1 MRISERGL
9 RYLVFALLAMAS
21 WPSLSQG
28 LGFPCDTVFRQVR
41 SSSSQYLLV
50 QFPTVGS
57 VPVASSPTTAA
68 VRSVTTHTGANSG
81 MNAIGWSPIDGYL
94 YGMANG
100 GGAGA
105 RPRLFRVG
113 TTGEAFLGTVT
124 VPLSITSLA
133 GFPAAQNLTTD
144 FTSTGGTIDAGGNFY
159 FAGQGAGNIAPSAIY
174 RVNRVDLLPT
184 SSPIPASTVY
194 TIRDSLGNPT
204 TVTNMGDLSFGA
216 GGGNPN
222 GELYGATGTTFTK
235 FTLTD
240 SANGWGTAT
249 LVTSTIATVG
259 GIGSAFF
266 DDTTGQLFVYDNTT
280 QIFAEVLNY
289 TASASRGGTTSGVYS
304 GLPAAPGSAA
314 TDGAG
319 CANGGTPF
327 NADLGVTKT
336 YSTPNPPTLVG
347 STGTFTVAARNNGP
361 RAAFSVVYRDVLP
374 PTLAFAPAPAP
385 TVTAG
390 TFTTSGNTGTWT
402 LSPLLPL
409 TTATLTFTVSV
420 LSAATPTSTSYINTA
435 YVVGANSSSGVP
447 LPDSNPS
454 NNSATASVTL
464 TPSADLRITKTNGT
478 STVVSGTTTS
488 YTVTVSNI
496 GPFTATQASLRDP
509 LATGLNCT
517 AVSCTGATNASC
529 PIAASVTIPLLQGS
543 GILLTLP
550 PTSSMQFSVTCGVT
564 ATGAWL
570 DPQRLAFPP
579 GLLADS
585 GVAAPPG
592 VDAMPDAQDDRKLN
606 VKSEQA
612 LLGNVIMG
620 RWVLRLRRKH
630 ETEIASVHGEIH
642 RPARPVES
650 AKPAIVD
657 RPPPGP
663 A

>member
-1 MRISERGL
+1 MSIFARGL
-9 RYLVFALLAMAS
+9 RYLVFALLTLAS
-21 WPSLSQG
+21 WPVFSQG
-28 LGFPCDTVFRQVR
+28 LSFPCDTVFRQVR
-41 SSSSQYLLV
+41 SSNSQYLLV

-68 VRSVTTHTGANSG
+68 VRSLTSSSGAAAG
-81 MNAIGWSPIDGYL
+81 MNAIGWSPIDGYI

-100 GGAGA
+100 GGTGE

-113 TTGEAFLGTVT
+113 TTGETFLGTVT
-124 VPLSITSLA
+124 VPSSITSLA

-159 FAGQGAGNIAPSAIY
+159 FAGQGGGNITPSAIY
-174 RVNRVDLLPT
+174 RVNRVDLLPA
-184 SSPIPASTVY
+184 SSTIPASTVY
-194 TIRDSLGNPT
+194 TIRDTAGNLA

-222 GELYGATGTTFTK
+222 GALYGATGTTFTK

-249 LVTSTIATVG
+249 VVTSTIATVG

-280 QIFAEVLNY
+280 QIFAEILNY
-289 TASASRGGTTSGVYS
+289 STSASRGGTTSGVYS
-304 GLPAAPGSAA
+304 GSPAAPGSAA

-327 NADLGVTKT
+327 NADLGVTKS
-336 YSTPNPPTLVG
+336 YSTPAPPTIVG
-347 STGTFTVAARNNGP
+347 STGTFTIAARNNGP

-374 PTLAFAPAPAP
+374 PTLAFAPTPAP
-385 TVTAG
+385 TATAG
-390 TFTTSGNTGTWT
+390 TFTTSGSSGTWT
-402 LSPLLPL
+402 FSPLLPL
-409 TTATLTFTVSV
+409 TTATLSFTVSV
-420 LSAATPTSTSYINTA
+420 LSAATPTATSYINTA
-435 YVVGANSSSGVP
+435 YVVGASSSSGFP

-454 NNSATASVTL
+454 NNTATASVTL
-464 TPSADLRITKTNGT
+464 TPSVDLRITKTNGT
-478 STVVSGTTTS
+478 STVVTGTTTS

-496 GPFTATQASLRDP
+496 GPFTATLANLRDP
-509 LATGLNCT
+509 VATGLNCT

-529 PIAASVTIPLLQGS
+529 PAAASVTIPLLQGS
-543 GILLTLP
+543 GIPLSLP
-550 PTSSMQFSVTCGVT
+550 PTSSMQFSISCGVT

-570 DPQRLAFPP
+570 DPQRLDFPP
-579 GLLADS
+579 GLLADL

-592 VDAMPDAQDDRKLN
+592 VNAMPDSPKGRQLDVNA
-606 VKSEQA
+606 EQA
-612 LLGNVIMG
+612 LGGSFTPN
-620 RWVLRLRRKH
+620 RWPPRWRRQLNAETASLR
-630 ETEIASVHGEIH
+630 AEIH
-642 RPARPVES
+642 NSRGPVQS
-650 AKPAIVD
+650 AGPSPVD
-657 RPPPGP
+657 RPPPRP

>member
-1 MRISERGL
+1 MSISARGL
-9 RYLVFALLAMAS
+9 RYLVCALLALAS

-41 SSSSQYLLV
+41 SSATQYLMV

-68 VRSVTTHTGANSG
+68 VRSVTNSAGGASG
-81 MNAIGWSPIDGYL
+81 MNAIGWSPIDGYI

-100 GGAGA
+100 GGASD

-124 VPLSITSLA
+124 VPSSITSLA
-133 GFPAAQNLTTD
+133 GFPAAQNLTTA
-144 FTSTGGTIDAGGNFY
+144 FTSTGGTIDAGGSFY
-159 FAGQGAGNIAPSAIY
+159 FAGQGSGNIAPSAIY

-184 SSPIPASTVY
+184 SSTIPASTVY
-194 TIRDSLGNPT
+194 SIRDTSGNLT

-249 LVTSTIATVG
+249 VVTSTIATVG

-266 DDTTGQLFVYDNTT
+266 DDTTGQFFVYDNTT
-280 QIFAEVLNY
+280 QVFAEILNY
-289 TASASRGGTTSGVYS
+289 STSASRGGTTSGVYS
-304 GLPAAPGSAA
+304 GSPAAPGSAA

-347 STGTFTVAARNNGP
+347 STGTFTIAARNNGP

-374 PTLAFAPAPAP
+374 STLAFAPTPAP
-385 TVTAG
+385 TATAG
-390 TFTTSGNTGTWT
+390 TFTTSGNTGTWAF
-402 LSPLLPL
+402 SPLLPL

-435 YVVGANSSSGVP
+435 YVVGASASSGFP

-454 NNSATASVTL
+454 NNTATASVTL
-464 TPSADLRITKTNGT
+464 TPSVDLRITKTNGT
-478 STVVSGTTTS
+478 STLVAGTTTT

-496 GPFTATQASLRDP
+496 GPFTATLASLQDP
-509 LATGLNCT
+509 VATGLNCT

-529 PIAASVTIPLLQGS
+529 PSAASVTIPLLQGS
-543 GILLTLP
+543 GIALSLP
-550 PTSSMQFSVTCGVT
+550 PTSSLQFSVTCGVT

-579 GLLADS
+579 GLLAVL
-585 GVAAPPG
+585 GLAAAPG
-592 VDAMPDAQDDRKLN
+592 VEAVPDSPKDRWLD

-612 LLGNVIMG
+612 LVQNVFPDK
-620 RWVLRLRRKH
+620 WELRLRRQH
-630 ETEIASVHGEIH
+630 EPEPTSFHGEIH
-642 RPARPVES
+642 KLQEPLEWAG
-650 AKPAIVD
+650 AAFVD
-657 RPPPGP
+657 RPPPAP
-663 A
+663 T

>member
-1 MRISERGL
+1 
-9 RYLVFALLAMAS
+9 
-21 WPSLSQG
+21 
-28 LGFPCDTVFRQVR
+28 
-41 SSSSQYLLV
+41 
-50 QFPTVGS
+50 
-57 VPVASSPTTAA
+57 
-68 VRSVTTHTGANSG
+68 
-81 MNAIGWSPIDGYL
+81 MNAIGWSPIDGYI

-124 VPLSITSLA
+124 VPSSITSLA
-133 GFPAAQNLTTD
+133 GFPAAQNLTAD

-159 FAGQGAGNIAPSAIY
+159 FAGQGSGNIAPSAIY

-184 SSPIPASTVY
+184 SSTIPASTVY
-194 TIRDSLGNPT
+194 SIRDTSGNLT

-222 GELYGATGTTFTK
+222 GELYGATGTTFVK

-249 LVTSTIATVG
+249 VVTSTIATVG

-266 DDTTGQLFVYDNTT
+266 DDTTGQLFVYDNGT
-280 QIFAEVLNY
+280 QIFAEILNY
-289 TASASRGGTTSGVYS
+289 STSASRGGTTSGVYS
-304 GLPAAPGSAA
+304 GTPAAPSPVAA

-347 STGTFTVAARNNGP
+347 STGTFTIAARNNGP

-374 PTLAFAPAPAP
+374 STLAFAPTPAP
-385 TVTAG
+385 TATAG

-402 LSPLLPL
+402 FSPLLPL

-435 YVVGANSSSGVP
+435 YVVGANASSGFP

-454 NNSATASVTL
+454 NNTATASVTL
-464 TPSADLRITKTNGT
+464 TPSVDLRITKTNGT
-478 STVVSGTTTS
+478 STLVAGTTTT

-496 GPFTATQASLRDP
+496 GPFTATLASLQDP
-509 LATGLNCT
+509 VATGLNCT

-529 PIAASVTIPLLQGS
+529 PSASSVTIPLLQGS
-543 GILLTLP
+543 GIALSLP
-550 PTSSMQFSVTCGVT
+550 PTSSLQFSVTCGVT

-579 GLLADS
+579 GLLA
-585 GVAAPPG
+585 GLGLAAAPG
-592 VDAMPDAQDDRKLN
+592 VEAVPDSPKDRWLD

-612 LLGNVIMG
+612 LVGNFIPD
-620 RWVLRLRRKH
+620 RWPPGSRRQH
-630 ETEIASVHGEIH
+630 EAETASFDGEIH
-642 RPARPVES
+642 YSRRTFES
-650 AKPAIVD
+650 AVAATVD